1 MASSEREGIAQRYEF
16 KSFEELL
23 DSSKPLPMLP
33 EEGVQRFVARDRYG
47 RLFVWNDICPGST
60 REQSRSHS
68 DCTS

>member
-33 EEGVQRFVARDRYG
+33 EDAVQRFVARDRYG
-47 RLFVWNDICPGST
+47 RLFVWNDICAASS
-60 REQSRSHS
+60 REEAHSHS
-68 DCTS
+68 KC